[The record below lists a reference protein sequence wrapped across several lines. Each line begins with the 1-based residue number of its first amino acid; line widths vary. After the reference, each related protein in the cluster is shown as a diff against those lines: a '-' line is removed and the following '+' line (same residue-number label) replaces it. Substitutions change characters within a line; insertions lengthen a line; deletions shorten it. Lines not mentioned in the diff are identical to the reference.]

1 MNLCKYKDILDIPK
15 KCVHSYRIFNIGI
28 FIVYLLFPLALIAL
42 NNSKIFNISFL
53 CVAVKT

>member
-28 FIVYLLFPLALIAL
+28 FNVYLLY
-42 NNSKIFNISFL
+42 
-53 CVAVKT
+53 